1 MTEERDSYF
10 LFDASSLI
18 DLLGGRRPRV
28 KPSDLRESLMTM
40 RPRMPE
46 AVVRELSRGS
56 HDDPVK
62 AWAKSKAGQRCTVRE
77 TGEIIDEIAR
87 LVRMYPRDFTI
98 KPGAADPAVVAT
110 ALKISRDGHSLT
122 VVSADTGV
130 QTVCYKEG
138 LVCIGTPVFL
148 QLRPFEN

>member
-1 MTEERDSYF
+1 MTEDRDRYF

-28 KPSDLRESLMTM
+28 KPSDLRRLIKTVQV
-40 RPRMPE
+40 RIPA
-46 AVVRELSRGS
+46 AVMRELARGS

-62 AWAKSKAGQRCTVRE
+62 AWANSEAGQKCTVPESR
-77 TGEIIDEIAR
+77 EIANEIQR
-87 LVRMYPRDFTI
+87 LVRMYSRDFTT
-98 KPGAADPAVVAT
+98 KPGAADPAIVAT
-110 ALKISRDGHSLT
+110 ALKVAHDGHAVT

-138 LVCIGTPVFL
+138 LPCIGTAVFL
-148 QLRPFEN
+148 QLRPFEQ

>member
-1 MTEERDSYF
+1 MTEDRDSYF

-18 DLLGGRRPRV
+18 DLLGGQHPPA
-28 KPSDLRESLMTM
+28 KTSDLRKLAKTA
-40 RPRMPE
+40 RLRMPA
-46 AVVRELSRGS
+46 AVARELSRGS

-62 AWAKSKAGQRCTVRE
+62 AWANSEAGHRCTVPE
-77 TGEIIDEIAR
+77 TGEIVNEIGR
-87 LVRMYPRDFTI
+87 LVRVYSNDFTT

-110 ALKISRDGHSLT
+110 ALKISRDGHAVT

-138 LVCIGTPVFL
+138 LVCIGTSVFL
-148 QLRPFEN
+148 QLRPFEQ